1 MKKVLI
7 LTYYWPPSGGSGVQR
22 WLKFT
27 KYLREFGWEPII
39 YTAQNG
45 EVAVVDDS
53 LSKDIPPHTLVLK
66 TPIWEP
72 YDVYKK
78 FMGQKKG
85 EKMSAGML
93 NETKKSG
100 FLSGVAMWV
109 RGNFFIPDARRY
121 WIKPSVNYLSKY
133 LKNNPVDVIISSG
146 PPHSMHWIARGIKQ
160 NFPQLK
166 WVADFRDPWTNID
179 FYEDLKL
186 TFIADRIHK
195 RMEKKVLQESDVV
208 ISVGQTMQDE
218 FKAILND
225 ASQNK
230 KFTVITNGFDEEDK
244 ITTVI
249 EKDEYF
255 TIAHIGTLNKS
266 RNPFILWKALSE
278 LIKEQTEFSKKMR
291 IKLVGKV
298 DFNVFESINE
308 FGLKNHLIQIDYLPH
323 NQIVTELQKSHAN
336 LLLVN
341 QTKNAKGIITGKIF
355 EYLLAGSPV
364 LAIGPNDGDLAHI
377 LNQTQGGS
385 ISDFNDSETLKKNIL
400 DIYKGQHTIRNEE
413 TISKYSRKA
422 LTKELVAV
430 LNKLSM

>member
-27 KYLREFGWEPII
+27 KYLRELGWEPII

-53 LSKDIPPHTLVLK
+53 LSKDIPPNTLVLK

-121 WIKPSVNYLSKY
+121 WIKPSVNYLSNY
-133 LKNNPVDVIISSG
+133 LKTNPVDVIISSG

-160 NFPQLK
+160 KFPQLK

-186 TFIADRIHK
+186 TFIADSIHK
-195 RMEKKVLQESDVV
+195 RMEKKVLQESDAV
-208 ISVGQTMQDE
+208 ISIGQTMQDE
-218 FKAILND
+218 FKVILNE

-244 ITTVI
+244 VSNSIQ
-249 EKDEYF
+249 KDAYF

-266 RNPFILWKALSE
+266 RNPSILWKALSE

-298 DFNVFESINE
+298 DFSVLESINE

-355 EYLLAGSPV
+355 EYLLAGSPI

-400 DIYKGQHTIRNEE
+400 NLYKGQNTIRNEE
-413 TISKYSRKA
+413 AITKYSRKA
-422 LTKELVAV
+422 LTKELVAL
-430 LNKLSM
+430 LNGLSM

>member
-1 MKKVLI
+1 MKKALI

-45 EVAVVDDS
+45 EVAVIDDS
-53 LSKDIPPHTLVLK
+53 LSKDIPPDTLILK

-78 FMGQKKG
+78 FIGQKKG
-85 EKMSAGML
+85 DKMSAGML
-93 NETKKSG
+93 SETKKSG
-100 FLSGVAMWV
+100 FLSSVAMWV

-121 WIKPSVNYLSKY
+121 WIKPSVKYLSDY
-133 LKNNPVDVIISSG
+133 LKSNPVDVIISSG
-146 PPHSMHWIARGIKQ
+146 PPHSMHWIARGVKKK
-160 NFPQLK
+160 FPQLK

-186 TFIADRIHK
+186 TFIADGIHK
-195 RMEKKVLQESDVV
+195 RMEKKVLQEADSI
-208 ISVGQTMQDE
+208 ISVGQTMQEE
-218 FKAILND
+218 FKLILND
-225 ASQNK
+225 VSQNK
-230 KFTVITNGFDEEDK
+230 KFSVITNGFDEEDK
-244 ITTVI
+244 VKGTVQ
-249 EKDEYF
+249 KDEFF

-278 LIKEQTEFSKKMR
+278 LIKTNPDFATKMR

-298 DFNVFESINE
+298 DFSVLESITQ
-308 FGLKNHLIQIDYLPH
+308 FGLKNHLQQIEYLPH
-323 NQIVTELQKSHAN
+323 TKIVEELQKSHAN

-341 QTKNAKGIITGKIF
+341 QTKNDKGIITGKIF

-364 LAIGPNDGDLAHI
+364 LAIGPMDGDLAAI
-377 LNQTQGGS
+377 LTQTQGGA

-400 DIYKGQHTIRNEE
+400 NLFQGQATIRNEAA
-413 TISKYSRKA
+413 ILNYSRKA
-422 LTKELVAV
+422 LTKELVEL
-430 LNKLSM
+430 LNRLSM

>member
-1 MKKVLI
+1 MKKALI

-27 KYLREFGWEPII
+27 KYLRELGWEPII

-45 EVAVVDDS
+45 EVAVVDES
-53 LSKDIPPHTLVLK
+53 LSKDIPPNTLVLK

-100 FLSGVAMWV
+100 FLSSIAMWV

-121 WIKPSVNYLSKY
+121 WIKPSVKYLSDC
-133 LKNNPVDVIISSG
+133 LKTNSVDVIISSG
-146 PPHSMHWIARGIKQ
+146 PPHSMHWIAWGIKQ
-160 NFPQLK
+160 KFPQLK

-186 TFIADRIHK
+186 TFIADGIHK
-195 RMEKKVLQESDVV
+195 RMEKKVLQESDAV

-225 ASQNK
+225 VSQNK

-244 ITTVI
+244 VNTSIQ
-249 EKDEYF
+249 KDEYF

-278 LIKEQTEFSKKMR
+278 LVKEQTEFSKKMR

-298 DFNVFESINE
+298 DFSVLESINE

-323 NQIVTELQKSHAN
+323 NKIIEELQKSHAN

-377 LNQTQGGS
+377 LTQTQGGS

-400 DIYKGQHTIRNEE
+400 DIYKGQNTIRNEE
-413 TISKYSRKA
+413 AIAKFSRKE
-422 LTKELVAV
+422 LTKELVGV
-430 LNKLSM
+430 LNRLSM